1 MQMKFNRIAELLV
14 ANEIRLLLTKF
25 RLLVA
30 DELVEFQNE
39 LVEVLVQDFKRTTHL
54 FRGM

>member
-30 DELVEFQNE
+30 DELVELQNE